1 MKTGKMHYTR
11 LLACLLALSLLT
23 GLSACGNKT
32 ETVTAP
38 AAAATETP
46 AAAEAT
52 AAPAAATETPALSE
66 AEQRQILEAERELWA
81 FDEGEYAPDWFYTFT
96 DLDHNGLL
104 EVLSASTQ
112 GSGMFTYAHF
122 YEVLPDGSGV
132 KNLYHADAEIEGPD
146 DWPEIILESLPC
158 GYDAAAD
165 RYYYACEGVTRDGA
179 AHSLMAWYVL
189 SLKDG
194 AAEWELLAAKELEL
208 TEGSDEPRVSCT
220 DASGEA
226 ITEHD
231 YDKAVERRFDGLEE
245 SRVKLDWTAVRA
257 PQPTPEPIPVG
268 PLVAVTK
275 DPSSEALTI
284 GGKTWFIAHA
294 DNALSLTWEI
304 ADPEGNIYSLDE
316 AMARHAGLSLEAL
329 EGDTVAVSNVPLSL
343 NGWGV
348 RARFDGEGNCAYS
361 AVAYIYV
368 GDYVAAYGDVIQA
381 YKTAYES
388 GNNGNIEYVFTH
400 ELSEFVVGSSHAG
413 YAFKDLD
420 KDGTP
425 ELIIADT
432 DAQAD
437 KVLFALYTLGG
448 GKPKA
453 LAVSTARDCYYL
465 RSDSTVLNEASGG
478 AAYTYRYL
486 LRKSG
491 EELAGF
497 EGVLTGPAGGLGE
510 GVRYYYQTG
519 TTAYELRPGDQ
530 EITEAEYFAKC
541 ERYESSIY
549 LPQLSRI
556 A

>member
-1 MKTGKMHYTR
+1 MKIRNMRYTR
-11 LLACLLALSLLT
+11 LLAGLLGLVLLT
-23 GLSACGNKT
+23 GLAGCGQEV
-32 ETVTAP
+32 ETVATSAP
-38 AAAATETP
+38 P
-46 AAAEAT
+46 AEAT
-52 AAPAAATETPALSE
+52 AAPVGTAEGLPSE
-66 AEQRQILEAERELWA
+66 EEQRRVLEENRALWA

-158 GYDAAAD
+158 CYDAAAG
-165 RYYYACEGVTRDGA
+165 RWYYACEGVTRDGA
-179 AHSLMAWYVL
+179 AHSLLAWYAL

-194 AAEWELLAAKELEL
+194 VADWELLACKELQL
-208 TEGSDEPRVSCT
+208 AEGSDEPQVSCT
-220 DASGEA
+220 DASGAPISE
-226 ITEHD
+226 EE
-231 YDKAVERRFDGLEE
+231 YDSAVERRFAGLEE
-245 SRVKLDWTAVRA
+245 ASLSLDWTAVRA
-257 PQPTPEPIPVG
+257 PQPTPTPVPVG
-268 PLVAVTK
+268 PLVAITK
-275 DPSSEALTI
+275 DPSSEALAI

-304 ADPEGNIYSLDE
+304 TDPEGKIYSLDE
-316 AMARHAGLSLEAL
+316 AMARHPGLSLEAL

-348 RARFDGEGNCAYS
+348 RARFDGEGNCAYT

-368 GDYVAAYGDVIQA
+368 GDYVAAYGDVIEA
-381 YKTAYES
+381 YRTAYES
-388 GNNGNIEYVFTH
+388 GNTDNIEYVFAH
-400 ELSEFVVGSSHAG
+400 ELSEFVVGSSHVG
-413 YAFKDLD
+413 YAFKDID

-425 ELIIADT
+425 ELVIADT
-432 DAQAD
+432 DAQAE
-437 KVLFALYTLGG
+437 KVLFALYTLSG

-465 RSDSTVLNEASGG
+465 RSDSTVFNEAAGG
-478 AAYTYRYL
+478 AANSYRYL

-491 EELAGF
+491 DELVGF
-497 EGVLTGPAGGLGE
+497 EGVLTAPAGGLGE

-519 TTAYELRPGDQ
+519 TTAYEQRPGDL
-530 EITEAEYFAKC
+530 EITEEEFFARC
-541 ERYESSIY
+541 ERYESGIY